1 MFLLLLPT
9 PSSFVFLNV
18 GSNTLQAV
26 IPRREKMNLT
36 LHKFL
41 RSNFDIAT
49 ALAIFESAIT
59 VVLLSR

>member
-26 IPRREKMNLT
+26 IPREKTNLT

>member
-26 IPRREKMNLT
+26 IPREKMNLT